1 MRRLLLVLIV
11 AMGLALGAAPLPG
24 ATASD
29 ATELQKKKPKK
40 KPGKKGQ
47 KNGQKN
53 GQKKGKKKG
62 KKKGNKPTKAP
73 PPAGKTSIPVQI
85 GIGPA
90 FHLITGPVQDAQLP
104 IYGLKT
110 YTSAIIDN
118 ETIQANK
125 SKIPKKFRST
135 IAKAREIRISPLIL
149 ALIPDT
155 LFISPKVGKG
165 TTQMYGVV
173 FRPIAFG
180 IAPLSNDWFRFD
192 INAGLLVMYAYLD
205 SEEERIGENHLL
217 DVGLDAKASFE
228 FKLHKSFLLTLGWAS
243 QFYLPMQL
251 GGTFWKVGTK
261 NAFWHVGQ
269 AFLLLN
275 FRFPY
280 NHKF

>member
-1 MRRLLLVLIV
+1 MRQLLGVLLICL
-11 AMGLALGAAPLPG
+11 GLALGAAPASAVPG
-24 ATASD
+24 TID
-29 ATELQKKKPKK
+29 AGLQKKKPTKK
-40 KPGKKGQ
+40 KPGKKG
-47 KNGQKN
+47 
-53 GQKKGKKKG
+53 KKKKR
-62 KKKGNKPTKAP
+62 KKAGRKKISKAP
-73 PPAGKTSIPVQI
+73 PPRPGKSSIPVQI

-110 YTSAIIDN
+110 YASAIIDN

-135 IAKAREIRISPLIL
+135 IAKAREIRISPMIL

-165 TTQMYGVV
+165 TTQMYGAV
-173 FRPIAFG
+173 FRPLAFG

-192 INAGLLVMYAYLD
+192 ISAGLLAMYAYLQSD
-205 SEEERIGENHLL
+205 ARLKSGKKIGENHLL
-217 DVGLDAKASFE
+217 DIGLDAKASIE
-228 FKLHKSFLLTLGWAS
+228 FKLHRSFLITLGWAS
-243 QFYLPMQL
+243 QFYIPMEL
-251 GGTFWKVGTK
+251 GGKFWKVGTK
-261 NAFWHVGQ
+261 DAFWHVGQ
-269 AFLLLN
+269 AFLLFN